1 MQVFKFKQVDSTQIL
16 AKKYLENNQKIAAFI
31 TESQTSGYGKQ
42 GRNFYSPKTGIYF
55 SVAYPK
61 FVPNREKIS
70 LLTLRIATEVVECLQ
85 VFFPDKEFKLKWVND
100 IYLDGKK
107 VAGVL
112 TELSK
117 DGLVV
122 GVGIN
127 VQTRF
132 FPEEIRKKAGGIT
145 SDHFDKEKLTN
156 ELLKSVEIGVKQY
169 SDDSFLKKYRQLSN
183 VIGKNVVLEIGK
195 RKVTGLVDG
204 IDNLGRLVI
213 MSDGK
218 ETAYSSGEISKVNV
232 DWTK

>member
-1 MQVFKFKQVDSTQIL
+1 M
-16 AKKYLENNQKIAAFI
+16 
-31 TESQTSGYGKQ
+31 
-42 GRNFYSPKTGIYF
+42 
-55 SVAYPK
+55 
-61 FVPNREKIS
+61 
-70 LLTLRIATEVVECLQ
+70 ECLQ

-145 SDHFDKEKLTN
+145 SDHFDKEKL
-156 ELLKSVEIGVKQY
+156 

-195 RKVTGLVDG
+195 RKITGLVDG